1 MRLSFTS
8 GQLAE
13 ALLMAGIF
21 WMAAALTEQQQ
32 NPERFRWRI
41 QQLLPADAPKEDA
54 ADEVLSLLGSDY
66 V

>member
-13 ALLMAGIF
+13 ALLMAGVY
-21 WMAAALTEQQQ
+21 WMAAAFAEQQQ
-32 NPERFRWRI
+32 NPERFQWRI
-41 QQLLPADAPKEDA
+41 QQLLPDAPKEDA